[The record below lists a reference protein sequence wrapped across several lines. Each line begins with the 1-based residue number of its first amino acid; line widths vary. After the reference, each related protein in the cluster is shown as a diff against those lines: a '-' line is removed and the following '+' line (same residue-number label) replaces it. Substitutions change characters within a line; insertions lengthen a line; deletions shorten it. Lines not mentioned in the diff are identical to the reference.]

1 MALILV
7 VDDSSFSR
15 KLTSGML
22 KELGYEIIQAEDG
35 QSCLEILKDTTPDCI
50 IMDLLMPGKNGE
62 EVLKELRVSGN
73 NIPVVIQTA
82 DIQESVRD
90 SCLSSG
96 ANAVVTKPFNADQL
110 SAKVREVL

>member
-22 KELGYEIIQAEDG
+22 KELGHEIIQAEDG
-35 QSCLEILKDTTPDCI
+35 ASCMAILNDKTPDCI
-50 IMDLLMPGKNGE
+50 IMDLLMPGKSGE
-62 EVLKELRVSGN
+62 EILKDLRASGN
-73 NIPVVIQTA
+73 NIAVIIQTA

-90 SCLSSG
+90 SCLESG
-96 ANAVVTKPFNADQL
+96 ANAVVTKPFNAEQL
-110 SAKVREVL
+110 SAKVKEVL